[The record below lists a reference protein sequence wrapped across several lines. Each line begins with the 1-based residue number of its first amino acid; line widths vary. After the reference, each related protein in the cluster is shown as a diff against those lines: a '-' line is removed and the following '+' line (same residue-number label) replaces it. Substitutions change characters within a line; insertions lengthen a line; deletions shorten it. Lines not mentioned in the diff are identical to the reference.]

1 MSDVSVRAAGGDSGR
16 GGRGGGG
23 APGGGQLGSV

>member
-1 MSDVSVRAAGGDSGR
+1 MSDVSVRVAGGDSGR
-16 GGRGGGG
+16 RDWGGGD